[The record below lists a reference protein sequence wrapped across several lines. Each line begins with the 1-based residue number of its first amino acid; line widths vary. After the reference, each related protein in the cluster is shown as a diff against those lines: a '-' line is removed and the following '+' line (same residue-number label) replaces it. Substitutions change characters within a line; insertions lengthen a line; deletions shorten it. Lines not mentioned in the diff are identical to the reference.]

1 MEQQKETY
9 EPWQQQWLLQ
19 VGAMAIYFPSDIP
32 IGPPRIAAQNVQF
45 DAPAPKPRQI
55 SIVAA
60 EGQKVSIFHQEQE
73 TSTLSALYIHE
84 PMQRFLCEKK
94 GQPVQPGRSKIVTTK

>member
-1 MEQQKETY
+1 MEQHKETY

-32 IGPPRIAAQNVQF
+32 IGPPRIAARNVQF
-45 DAPAPKPRQI
+45 DAPTPKPRQI

-60 EGQKVSIFHQEQE
+60 EGRKVSIFHQEQE

-94 GQPVQPGRSKIVTTK
+94 GQPVRKKKKKNFTTK

>member
-1 MEQQKETY
+1 
-9 EPWQQQWLLQ
+9 
-19 VGAMAIYFPSDIP
+19 
-32 IGPPRIAAQNVQF
+32 
-45 DAPAPKPRQI
+45 
-55 SIVAA
+55 
-60 EGQKVSIFHQEQE
+60 VSIFHQEQE